1 MPGCYSIATV
11 RARTILLVDDDHAFR
26 ARVREA
32 LGGVYRLQ
40 EVSDA
45 EGFRLEFQPHRFDL
59 VILDLRLREG
69 REGLDLLREIRDHD
83 ELQPVIMVSAYGDTE
98 TTLDAV
104 ASGALMFLHK
114 KEFTPELLARM
125 VEAVLRQGQLQRRA
139 ASLEERLRLKEPAE
153 LVGVS
158 PAAQEAAR
166 FARRAA
172 DEPDALVVVAG
183 EPGSGREL
191 MARVIHSQSRRRAR
205 EPFFS
210 LDVRSLGPDGLA
222 AALFGIPASG
232 APQKRGALA
241 LADGGVLFL
250 EDGPPLPA
258 AVAHRLWRVTGQG
271 VVESRNGVVPVNVQ
285 VILGPRTT
293 GEARSVA
300 GLPAGKVLEIYLP
313 PLRERREE
321 IPLLAAYFLQ
331 RFRMAGKT
339 TARAVSPQ
347 ALRILEAHRWP
358 GNVQELRNA
367 VEFGAIQAQVA
378 GDDELRSEYLPS
390 NLVRPSGAGETWD
403 YRVHLAR
410 SEVWLT
416 DRAIVEKA
424 LDSKTALAEVLGY
437 DRFTFL
443 RRLRR
448 RLEEFPELKRE
459 FPRVARMFSS

>member
-1 MPGCYSIATV
+1 M
-11 RARTILLVDDDHAFR
+11 
-26 ARVREA
+26 REA
-32 LGGVYRLQ
+32 LGGVYLLR
-40 EVSDA
+40 EVSGT
-45 EGFRLEFQPHRFDL
+45 EEFRLEFQPSRFDL
-59 VILDLRLREG
+59 VILDLRLQEG

-83 ELQPVIMVSAYGDTE
+83 KLQPVIMVSAYGDTE

-125 VEAVLRQGQLQRRA
+125 VEAVLRQGQFQRRA
-139 ASLEERLRLKEPAE
+139 ASLEDRLRLKEPAE

-158 PAAQEAAR
+158 PATQEAAR

-191 MARVIHSQSRRRAR
+191 MARVIHGQSRRRAR
-205 EPFFS
+205 EPFVS
-210 LDVRSLGPDGLA
+210 LGVRSLEPDGLA
-222 AALFGIPASG
+222 AALFGMPASRTPQ
-232 APQKRGALA
+232 AQKRGALA

-258 AVAHRLWRVTGQG
+258 PVAHRLWKVTEQG
-271 VVESRNGVVPVNVQ
+271 VVESRDGAVSANVQ
-285 VILGPRTT
+285 VILGPRTIS
-293 GEARSVA
+293 EARSAA
-300 GLPAGKVLEIYLP
+300 GLPANKVLEIYLP

-331 RFRMAGKT
+331 RFRTAGKT
-339 TARAVSPQ
+339 TARTVSPQ

-358 GNVQELRNA
+358 GNVRELRNA

-378 GDDELRSEYLPS
+378 GDDELRPEHLPS
-390 NLVRPSGAGETWD
+390 NLIRPSGAGETWN

-416 DRAIVEKA
+416 DRAIEERA
-424 LDSKTALAEVLGY
+424 LDSKTALAEALGY
-437 DRFTFL
+437 NDRFTFL
-443 RRLRR
+443 RRLRKQ
-448 RLEEFPELKRE
+448 LDEFPELKRE
-459 FPRVARMFSS
+459 FPRVARMFGS